1 MKKQVKVEVPTN
13 WDDISLKTYLALQ
26 QDLTL
31 YEDNEEAQTASMFHH
46 LCKLDP
52 TWVKKLS
59 IESYQTLREKLL
71 NLVHPQDVPLT
82 KFVKI
87 GGVEYGFEPNL
98 SKMSYGAYCDITEFD
113 TIQVDKNWAK
123 IMNIMYRPVT
133 GKIGKLYTI
142 EPYTGDV
149 DWEKWLDVS
158 MEIHFGAWFFFINL
172 QKDLLNDILKYSK
185 GTELP
190 RNIKSILV
198 KSGEIIRQSSNLR
211 EETSK
216 KWMR

>member
-26 QDLTL
+26 QELTL

>member
-26 QDLTL
+26 QELTL

-211 EETSK
+211 GEISK

>member
-13 WDDISLKTYLALQ
+13 WDDISLKTYLDLQ

-172 QKDLLNDILKYSK
+172 QTDLLNDILKYSK